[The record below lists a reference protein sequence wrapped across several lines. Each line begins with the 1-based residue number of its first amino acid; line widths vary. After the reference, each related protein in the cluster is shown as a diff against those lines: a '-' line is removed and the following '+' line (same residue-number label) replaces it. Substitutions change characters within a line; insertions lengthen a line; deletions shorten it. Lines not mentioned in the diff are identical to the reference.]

1 MSVETIA
8 RRYAGALADVA
19 VESGQS
25 DLTQQ
30 ELRDWEAMMT
40 QNRDLFTAF
49 SNPSIAHL
57 TKERLLEELISRA
70 NPSKT
75 TANFLRVLLRNSRL
89 VELSAINEKFA
100 EVLDERNGVTSANVI
115 SARELSEEEKAELK
129 ANLQKMTGKEVNLEF
144 SIDENVI
151 GGAVTRVGSVV
162 YDGSVKTQL
171 ESLKQQMIDS

>member
-75 TANFLRVLLRNSRL
+75 TANFLRVLL
-89 VELSAINEKFA
+89 
-100 EVLDERNGVTSANVI
+100 
-115 SARELSEEEKAELK
+115 
-129 ANLQKMTGKEVNLEF
+129 
-144 SIDENVI
+144 
-151 GGAVTRVGSVV
+151 
-162 YDGSVKTQL
+162 
-171 ESLKQQMIDS
+171 